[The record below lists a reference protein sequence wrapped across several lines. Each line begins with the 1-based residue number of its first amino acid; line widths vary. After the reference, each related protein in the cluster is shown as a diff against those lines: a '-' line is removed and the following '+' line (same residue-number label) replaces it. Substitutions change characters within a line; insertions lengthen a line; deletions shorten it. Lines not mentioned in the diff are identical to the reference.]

1 MNMIKRLAVI
11 PLCLLLALLPARAQR
26 VDNRLAETWY
36 QYAPALADIG
46 LGLTGVQAEHG
57 ILDRSIELGCAY
69 AAELILVNGI
79 LKNVIREERPDGSAF
94 NSFPSGHTAFAFT
107 GAELVRK
114 EYGWG
119 WGAGAYA
126 VATCVGVARVCHK
139 RHWWWDTVAGAGCG
153 ILCANIGGWLLE
165 PTKRLFGIKET
176 PGVQLSMAPVAD
188 PFTGTVCASLSLT
201 F

>member
-1 MNMIKRLAVI
+1 MAKRVSVILALLL
-11 PLCLLLALLPARAQR
+11 LCLLPSRAQR
-26 VDNRLAETWY
+26 VDNRYAETWY
-36 QYAPALADIG
+36 QYAPAVVDLG
-46 LGLTGVQAEHG
+46 LGFTGVKAEHG
-57 ILDRSIELGCAY
+57 ILDRSIELGYAY
-69 AAELILVNGI
+69 VAEVLLVNCL
-79 LKNVIREERPDGSAF
+79 LKNVVKEERPDGSAF
-94 NSFPSGHTAFAFT
+94 NSFPSGHTATAFT

-139 RHWWWDTVAGAGCG
+139 RHWWWDTVAGAGSG
-153 ILCANIGGWLLE
+153 ILCAVLGCWPLY
-165 PTKRLFGIKET
+165 PTTRLVGISEA

-188 PFTGTVCASLSLT
+188 PFTGTICASLSLT